1 MQQTRILV
9 VEDNHDVA
17 GILGDF
23 LEAKGAEVDFAANGL
38 LGLQLASDGDF
49 DVIILDLMLPKL
61 DGFSLCQQLR
71 DAGVA
76 TPVLMLTALD
86 GKQELLDGFKAGAD
100 DYLSK
105 PFDFDELEAR
115 LSALLRRA
123 QGKTAAQTLTIGDLE
138 LDPRRHQIRRQG
150 QVLVLTPTCFQI
162 LELLM
167 RQYPSMVK
175 REQLIDSLWGEAAPD
190 KDILRSH
197 MYQLRNQLD
206 KPFAYP
212 MLVTV
217 PKQGFRLQVIEQDIA
232 L

>member
-1 MQQTRILV
+1 MQQSRILV

-38 LGLQLASDGDF
+38 LGLKLASSGEF
-49 DVIILDLMLPKL
+49 DLIILDLMLPKL
-61 DGFSLCQQLR
+61 DGLSVCRQLR
-71 DAGVA
+71 ESGIA

-86 GKQELLDGFKAGAD
+86 GKQELLEGFKSGTD

-115 LSALLRRA
+115 LSAMLRRA
-123 QGKTAAQTLTIGDLE
+123 RGTTAAQTIQIGELE
-138 LDPRRHQIRRQG
+138 LDPRRHQVQRNG
-150 QVLVLTPTCFQI
+150 QRLVLTPTCYQI

-167 RQYPSMVK
+167 RQHPAMVR
-175 REQLIDSLWGEAAPD
+175 REHLIDSLWGEAAPD

-217 PKQGFRLQVIEQDIA
+217 PKQGFRLQTQEDSSQ
-232 L
+232 